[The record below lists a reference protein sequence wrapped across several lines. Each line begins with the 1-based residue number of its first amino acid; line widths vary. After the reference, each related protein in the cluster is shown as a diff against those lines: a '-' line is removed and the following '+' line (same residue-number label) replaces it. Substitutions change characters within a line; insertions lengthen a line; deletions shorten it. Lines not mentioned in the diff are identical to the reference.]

1 MSGLAPIALTA
12 APAIR
17 RPGGNCMT
25 IDVESLPFA
34 EADERP
40 IDARGLALAHMTEAL
55 HHLDS
60 DATIPPIIGA
70 HLQMAVDALH
80 THIHGVPAADM
91 D

>member
-1 MSGLAPIALTA
+1 M
-12 APAIR
+12 
-17 RPGGNCMT
+17 N

-34 EADERP
+34 AADDSAV
-40 IDARGLALAHMTEAL
+40 DARGLALAYMTKAL

-70 HLQMAVDALH
+70 HLQMAVDALR
-80 THIHGVPAADM
+80 TNIHGVPAVDL